1 MSTRARC
8 YLHLACFTTPYH
20 SSSLR
25 TSSWM
30 RMAMF
35 AWQTLGMC
43 TSPASS
49 STSAGLARHL
59 PHPRLLPNP
68 CSPARLSKKGVEG
81 QNITSICGTPEYLAP
96 EILRREAYG
105 VGVDFWALGTLLFEM
120 IAGLPPFYDRNR
132 QAMYRKILDAPLNPP
147 PFMSAEAADLCRGM
161 LARDAD
167 ARLGTHGADDLK
179 AHPFFAGLDWAALE
193 RKELSPP
200 WQPVVRGDVDV
211 ANIAPEFTAEPAAV
225 TPSPA
230 GGVLKDAVGATPP
243 SFTNFSF
250 VQDASLRSTASGSQ
264 AGELAAADIDP
275 VLAAEMARMHV

>member
-1 MSTRARC
+1 M
-8 YLHLACFTTPYH
+8 
-20 SSSLR
+20 
-25 TSSWM
+25 
-30 RMAMF
+30 
-35 AWQTLGMC
+35 
-43 TSPASS
+43 
-49 STSAGLARHL
+49 
-59 PHPRLLPNP
+59 LLLNP
-68 CSPARLSKKGVEG
+68 CSFTRLSKKGVEG